1 MQRLF
6 STFPNSWPGCG
17 LLFLRLAAALPL
29 ILGPTPQLG
38 AASNSQQFAL
48 RVVAQGVGGLLVI
61 GLWTPLSAAL
71 QLIAESWS
79 TISAGIL
86 DQSHIAS
93 AVIGLSLTMLG
104 PGAWSVDARLFGRRR
119 IDINSD

>member
-17 LLFLRLAAALPL
+17 LLLLRLAAALPL
-29 ILGPTPQLG
+29 VLGPTPQL
-38 AASNSQQFAL
+38 ASASNARQFAL
-48 RVVAQGVGGLLVI
+48 QVVVQGVGGLLVI
-61 GLWTPLSAAL
+61 GLWTPFSAAL
-71 QLIAESWS
+71 QLIVESWS
-79 TISAGIL
+79 TISTGIL